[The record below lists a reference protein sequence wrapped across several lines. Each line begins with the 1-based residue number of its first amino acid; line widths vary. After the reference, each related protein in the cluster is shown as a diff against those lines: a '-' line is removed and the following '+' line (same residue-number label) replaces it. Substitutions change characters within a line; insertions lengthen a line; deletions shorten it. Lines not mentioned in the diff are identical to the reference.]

1 MTTTLSS
8 HMVPTPTAQST
19 QSTQPA
25 GLAPRKRAATQSSI
39 SEEGATWQMARTR
52 RRSART
58 AVRQHSQAA
67 KEQSDSSMQMAGL
80 EVFNLI
86 PQDTNT
92 SDAAGAAG
100 TTSRK
105 IAPCRSSGQIRP
117 GQPPVTQQLCS
128 LLSSKG
134 CEVVYRWD
142 DTNPEQREEE
152 RPRVMTYVRK
162 GSKTRAQ
169 QHRSVQSRDLLWVSV
184 NGCHI
189 LNVYRQPGTDAV
201 MDYLTNLSPPA
212 RCLIGGDINVRHDAF
227 EPGAVNL
234 HRGGELVQ
242 WASEHGMD
250 FVGEIGVP
258 IHAAGHVID
267 LTFSNVAFASTT
279 VRQDLHCGS
288 DHQSMITMLPTT
300 PQTQLSDA
308 RIKITDSQLE
318 PFADLVRGLMVD
330 MPCPEG
336 VGNVAQLDDL
346 AQRFTQSLLAAA
358 QAVSKPAQQG
368 RTTAPW
374 WTADCRRAH
383 RELTSHQTE
392 AAKHQFK
399 DAVRKAKRAYWRQ
412 VINEARDGRDLYRVV
427 AWHKLE
433 PNLRAPPLVIGDQVI
448 EETAAKA
455 EALQQAILK
464 RYNSADDLEYD
475 PLDDEHWSGMGNLP
489 WNPRIEMEEMER
501 NTIGVQS
508 TSPGTDGI
516 TVRMLKACW
525 QHVSFFIQ
533 QLYNCCL
540 RLCHFP
546 RAWKLAEVAMI
557 PKVGKRD
564 RSSVRSW
571 RPIALLSVISKGLER
586 IIARRLAYTALIHG
600 IVSPQH
606 GGALPRRSAM
616 DLVAAF
622 THEVEAAFAQ
632 NKEVSMV
639 TMDVQGAFDAVLR
652 RRLLQR
658 MAQQGWPRE
667 LLQLIDSFLTERRAQ
682 VRLEGT
688 TTAAHQMQCGTP
700 QGSPLSPILF
710 LLYLAELLWQNSEL
724 RFGYADDLNI
734 WRATHSLDNNATLLR
749 QDIQSILRWGEINK
763 VAFAPEKLEMI
774 HLTRKRHNEAPAV
787 VVSEDLTVH
796 PVTAQAGQ
804 EPALRWLG
812 VHFDRRL
819 TWRPHVSTRAKKARA
834 VAQHIRS
841 LGKTRDGPPA
851 DALRKAVTTCV
862 VPSLLYGTEAWYGG
876 RTQPAR
882 HTGRSGE
889 VSSRLGWHVGTV
901 EKVLTMAARGVLP
914 VFRTTPIAA
923 LYRDAGLPSAMV
935 ALEEAK
941 IRFATRLQVV
951 DEKHPLASRI
961 APPMITRGRG
971 AGTRQRSKTKIQ
983 RLGALLP
990 AVNRPTLAI
999 PHYSEGCGTDPTE
1012 GVDKKS
1018 ATQAFK
1024 KWWRSQPSTDLY
1036 VFSDGSERNLDNS
1049 RQVGYGFIVY
1059 QGNKQLASFSAAL
1072 SPMSHVFDAEAVGA
1086 CRALECAVKLLP
1098 CVTEDSSNPQI
1109 WLCLDNTSV
1118 IWGIRGS
1125 AAASS
1130 NWAYNRCHELLRQH
1144 NVGLKWAP
1152 GHMGIEGNEEA
1163 DRLAKR
1169 AVSSTA
1175 APAYGLEAT
1184 PTVSGVRTV
1193 AKQLSQEAR
1202 RKWWSGACGKLSD
1215 WYRGWSFS
1223 RPTVEYQVKAPPELT
1238 MPRHALHRWLALR
1251 SSHGDFSWYHRRFQH
1266 ADARLTC
1273 VCGHNKSPEHLV
1285 LCRHSQR
1292 HFLHWPKRPAARPH
1306 NRATAVAY
1314 LGSLTP
1320 TDFVELLDCT
1330 QFYTRYCTR

>member
-1 MTTTLSS
+1 
-8 HMVPTPTAQST
+8 
-19 QSTQPA
+19 
-25 GLAPRKRAATQSSI
+25 
-39 SEEGATWQMARTR
+39 
-52 RRSART
+52 
-58 AVRQHSQAA
+58 
-67 KEQSDSSMQMAGL
+67 
-80 EVFNLI
+80 
-86 PQDTNT
+86 
-92 SDAAGAAG
+92 
-100 TTSRK
+100 
-105 IAPCRSSGQIRP
+105 
-117 GQPPVTQQLCS
+117 
-128 LLSSKG
+128 
-134 CEVVYRWD
+134 
-142 DTNPEQREEE
+142 
-152 RPRVMTYVRK
+152 MTYVRK

-189 LNVYRQPGTDAV
+189 LNVYRQPETDAV

-258 IHAAGHVID
+258 THAAGHVID

-346 AQRFTQSLLAAA
+346 AQHFTQSLLAAA

-383 RELTSHQTE
+383 RELTTHQTE

-464 RYNSADDLEYD
+464 RYNSADDLEA
-475 PLDDEHWSGMGNLP
+475 PP
-489 WNPRIEMEEMER
+489 QARME
-501 NTIGVQS
+501 
-508 TSPGTDGI
+508 I

-525 QHVSFFIQ
+525 QHVSLFIQ

-796 PVTAQAGQ
+796 PVTAPAGQ

-834 VAQHIRS
+834 VAQHIQS
-841 LGKTRDGPPA
+841 LGRPETGPQQMLCGRRSPSVWFPHCSMAQRPGTAAARSQQGTRAG
-851 DALRKAVTTCV
+851 
-862 VPSLLYGTEAWYGG
+862 
-876 RTQPAR
+876 
-882 HTGRSGE
+882 
-889 VSSRLGWHVGTV
+889 VG
-901 EKVLTMAARGVLP
+901 RGVLP
-914 VFRTTPIAA
+914 VFRTTPIAT

-1018 ATQAFK
+1018 AAQAFK
-1024 KWWRSQPSTDLY
+1024 EWWRSQPSTDLY

-1169 AVSSTA
+1169 AASSTA

-1306 NRATAVAY
+1306 NRATAFAY